1 MKPML
6 SALYFVLA
14 LMLPAWP
21 EQSAPHPA
29 GRSGGLTPAPGTT
42 RRLAEPAARIPKQPE
57 IAPGRIP
64 PPVQPLDSTQP
75 SQPTTQRPEPG
86 KLAPAAGAT
95 AHQ

>member
-14 LMLPAWP
+14 LMLPAWS

-29 GRSGGLTPAPGTT
+29 GRSGGLAPAPGTT
-42 RRLAEPAARIPKQPE
+42 RRLAARIPEQPE
-57 IAPGRIP
+57 LAPRRIP
-64 PPVQPLDSTQP
+64 PPVQPLDST
-75 SQPTTQRPEPG
+75 QPTTQRPEPG